1 MSWEPI
7 PETLT
12 LSEVHWQGSWEMMR
26 APETV
31 EGAFL
36 INRNWSE
43 ARQEIQWGGGESER
57 RDPVTDPCLS
67 LFSQSHYPHK
77 VKCEPISFAPDF
89 LCLCLAREVAC
100 APNHFQTTSWTKL
113 HLFPPPK
120 SGPLSSAPAFMPWRG
135 LHS

>member
-43 ARQEIQWGGGESER
+43 ARQEIQWRGGVREER
-57 RDPVTDPCLS
+57 PCDRSMPVP
-67 LFSQSHYPHK
+67 
-77 VKCEPISFAPDF
+77 
-89 LCLCLAREVAC
+89 
-100 APNHFQTTSWTKL
+100 
-113 HLFPPPK
+113 LFPV
-120 SGPLSSAPAFMPWRG
+120 PLP
-135 LHS
+135 L